1 MTAAAADAADGDD
14 STGYYCGCLRLSMS
28 TTALVSL
35 FVTCSLCLSCLM
47 LLFDDVGERSLG
59 SLLPGLMSFL
69 RGVDSTPF
77 GSLLPLLGGFRF
89 GARRVLLGCR
99 YFPLV

>member
-1 MTAAAADAADGDD
+1 
-14 STGYYCGCLRLSMS
+14 MS

-35 FVTCSLCLSCLM
+35 FVTCSLCLSCSM
-47 LLFDDVGERSLG
+47 LLFDVVGECSLG

-69 RGVDSTPF
+69 RGVNLVPF
-77 GSLLPLLGGFRF
+77 GSLRPLLDGFRF

-99 YFPLV
+99 YFPLFKDITFRISI